1 MLAEDLGQYVML
13 TSVNANTSFL
23 ILVSCCLH
31 PNNAYSTQ
39 QHVMSGGPSK
49 PNPSEIVIE
58 LMKKNV
64 VHFYKITSVIEHIR
78 LN

>member
-39 QHVMSGGPSK
+39 QHVMSGGSSK
-49 PNPSEIVIE
+49 PNPSEIV
-58 LMKKNV
+58 M